1 MTRSLTQWQP
11 GPVNPSLPHRELHV
25 WRIPLEPTAPNLD
38 RARTLLSPEECA
50 RADRF
55 TVDAPRRRFI
65 LARAALRILLA
76 RYTGQPPHAIVF
88 TTGPHGK
95 PGLAGDTP
103 IRFNLSHSE
112 DLALLAITR
121 HTEVG
126 IDIEAIDPRRAAD
139 DIAARYF
146 SPAEQQQLER
156 HTEPTARTAAFFRA
170 WSRKEAVIK
179 ALGEGLACPLTS
191 FDVSL
196 DPHDARLLALR
207 REHADPSAWT
217 MLAIDAD
224 PGYAAAAAVI
234 GPCDHAAGFTF
245 DAAVAA
251 RRPHNE
257 PITGLS

>member
-1 MTRSLTQWQP
+1 MTPPLSHWQP
-11 GPVNPSLPHRELHV
+11 GPANPSLPARELHV
-25 WRIPLEPTAPNLD
+25 WRIPLDPSIHPLDAARALLAPD
-38 RARTLLSPEECA
+38 ERV

-55 TVDAPRRRFI
+55 TVDAPRRRFT

-76 RYTGQPPHAIVF
+76 RYTGQSPHHLAF

-95 PGLAGDTP
+95 PALAVDTP

-126 IDIEAIDPRRAAD
+126 IDIESIDPRRAAD

-146 SPAEQQQLER
+146 SPVEQHQLAAY
-156 HTEPTARTAAFFRA
+156 TDPAARTAAFFRA

-196 DPHDARLLALR
+196 DPVHARLLALR
-207 REHADPSAWT
+207 RTQADPPAWT
-217 MLAIDAD
+217 MLAINAD

-234 GPCDHAAGFTF
+234 GPCDHAAGYSF
-245 DAAVAA
+245 DATVAA
-251 RRPHNE
+251 LRPLDD
-257 PITGLS
+257 PITG